1 MYFKTLSP
9 SMKKYFILFLIFIPL
24 LGISQEEKKY
34 SIKLGGFVKSD
45 FLYDTRQTV
54 EVRYGHFMLYPKN
67 EELDKDGNDI
77 NGKSTLNMLSVQT
90 RLSLTATGPDVWGA
104 KTTGYIEG
112 EFFGSTNNNI
122 YGFRLRHAFVKL
134 QWPKTMFMAGQY
146 WHPMFNVRCYPGT
159 VSFNTG
165 VPFQPFTRNPQIRF
179 NQQFGLFN
187 VTATALWQLEFTSNG
202 PIGSSYTYQ
211 VNAAVPMFN
220 LRFEFYSKNEG
231 NGNEFLAGVSANYKM
246 ILPRLQTDSSYKTSA
261 TIGTFGFSGYY
272 KMKLKPITL
281 KLNGFV
287 GSDAHDLVMLGGY
300 AVKEIT
306 DPIRNFV
313 KYTPTMTSAFW
324 IDLHTNGKRLQ
335 YGIFAGYTKNH
346 GPMEQLM
353 EEPESYIRGSDIDH
367 VYRISGRLIYNK
379 NKFRL
384 APELEYTVAAYATE
398 YGKPLEI
405 VDSKEIANFRVLIG
419 FYYFF

>member
-9 SMKKYFILFLIFIPL
+9 FMKKYFILFLAFIPL
-24 LGISQEEKKY
+24 LGISQEKKKF
-34 SIKLGGFVKSD
+34 SVKLKGFVKSD
-45 FLYDTRQTV
+45 FIFDTRQTV
-54 EVRYGHFMLYPKN
+54 NVRYGHFMLYPKN

-77 NGKSTLNMLSVQT
+77 NDRSSLTMLSVQT
-90 RLSLTATGPDVWGA
+90 RLALKATGPDVWGA

-112 EFFGSTNNNI
+112 EFFGSTNLDI

-134 QWPKTMFMAGQY
+134 QWSKTMLMAGQY

-187 VTATALWQLEFTSNG
+187 ITATALWQLEFTSSG
-202 PIGSSYTYQ
+202 PAGPNYTYQ
-211 VNAAVPMFN
+211 VNSAIPMFN
-220 LRFEFYSKNEG
+220 LRLEFYKKNED
-231 NGNEFLAGVSANYKM
+231 NGNEFLAGVSANYKV
-246 ILPRLQTDSSYKTSA
+246 ILPRLQTDSLYQTSK
-261 TIGTFGFSGYY
+261 TIGTIGLSAYF

-281 KLNGFV
+281 KLNGFY
-287 GSDAHDLVMLGGY
+287 GGDARDMVMLGGY

-306 DPIRNFV
+306 DPVRNFV
-313 KYTPTMTSAFW
+313 TYTPTITSAYW
-324 IDLHTNGKRLQ
+324 IDIHTNGKRFQ

-346 GPMEQLM
+346 GPMEELM
-353 EEPESYIRGSDIDH
+353 EDPAHYTRGSDIDY
-367 VYRISGRLIYNK
+367 VYRFSGRLIYNK

-384 APELEYTVAAYATE
+384 APELEYTVAAYATD

-405 VDSKEIANFRVLIG
+405 INSKEIANFRVLVG